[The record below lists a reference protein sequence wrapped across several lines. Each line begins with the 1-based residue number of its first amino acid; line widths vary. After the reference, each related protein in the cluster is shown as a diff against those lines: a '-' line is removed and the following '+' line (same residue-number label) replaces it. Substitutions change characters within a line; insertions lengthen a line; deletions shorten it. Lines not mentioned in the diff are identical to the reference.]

1 VCVKNKTKI
10 NKMLKLE
17 ELTNNSCWY
26 IDPLQVQDFVTN
38 GNLLDYKFCNIE
50 LSKIHRLGKMEG
62 EKKFLKLKETISYK
76 FLSNQSQQQ
85 VFDEYIKYC
94 KKTNT
99 FIDYHSPQI
108 FISLYKKILKDGY
121 DIKKGIIIVD
131 QNNTICDGLH
141 RACILLF
148 IHGEN
153 FKIPVLKFKLKS
165 SRLDKVPF
173 LIPIYKF
180 FDYFRKKLKRCFNG

>member
-1 VCVKNKTKI
+1 MIKI
-10 NKMLKLE
+10 E
-17 ELTNNSCWY
+17 ELTHNSCWY
-26 IDPLQVQDFVTN
+26 IEPLQAQDFIAN

-50 LSKIHRLGKMEG
+50 LAKIRRRGKMEG
-62 EKKFLKLKETISYK
+62 KNFFLKLKETVSYK
-76 FLSNQSQQQ
+76 FLSNQNQQH
-85 VFDEYIKYC
+85 FLDEYIKYC
-94 KKTNT
+94 KKTNNL
-99 FIDYHSPQI
+99 IDYHSPER

-153 FKIPVLKFKLKS
+153 FKIPVLKFKLKY

-173 LIPIYKF
+173 LIPIYKIY
-180 FDYFRKKLKRCFNG
+180 DYFRKKLKRIFNGY

>member
-1 VCVKNKTKI
+1 MI
-10 NKMLKLE
+10 DIE
-17 ELTNNSCWY
+17 ELTNNSRWY
-26 IDPLQVQDFVTN
+26 IEPLQAQDFVKN

-50 LSKIHRLGKMEG
+50 LAKIRRRGRMEG
-62 EKKFLKLKETISYK
+62 EKNFLKLKETVSYK
-76 FLSNQSQQQ
+76 FLSNQNQQQ
-85 VFDEYIKYC
+85 AIDEYIKYC

-99 FIDYHSPQI
+99 FIDYHFPEK
-108 FISLYKKILKDGY
+108 FINLYKEILKYGY

-131 QNNTICDGLH
+131 QNNTLCEGLH
-141 RACILLF
+141 RSCILLF

-173 LIPIYKF
+173 LIPIYKI
-180 FDYFRKKLKRCFNG
+180 FDYFRKKLKRCFNE

>member
-1 VCVKNKTKI
+1 MIKI
-10 NKMLKLE
+10 E
-17 ELTNNSCWY
+17 ELTHNSCWY
-26 IDPLQVQDFVTN
+26 IDPLQAQDFTAN
-38 GNLLDYKFCNIE
+38 GNLLNYKFCNIE
-50 LSKIHRLGKMEG
+50 LAKIRRRGKMEG
-62 EKKFLKLKETISYK
+62 ENFFLKLKETVSYK
-76 FLSNQSQQQ
+76 FLSNQNQQHIL
-85 VFDEYIKYC
+85 DEYIKYC

-99 FIDYHSPQI
+99 LIDYHSPER
-108 FISLYKKILKDGY
+108 FINLYKKILKDGY

-131 QNNTICDGLH
+131 QNNTICEGVH

-173 LIPIYKF
+173 LIPIYKI
-180 FDYFRKKLKRCFNG
+180 FDYFRKKLKRVFNGY